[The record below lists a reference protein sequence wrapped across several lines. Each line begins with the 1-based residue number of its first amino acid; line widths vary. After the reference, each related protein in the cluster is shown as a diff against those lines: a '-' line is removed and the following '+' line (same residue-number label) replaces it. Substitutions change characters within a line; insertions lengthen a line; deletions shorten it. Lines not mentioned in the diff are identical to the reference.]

1 MLDIAEGTGEK
12 LGGQG
17 GRVVSSDPRR
27 CSHISR
33 RYYHPRFSHTF
44 FGNLPFLRYR
54 VNVDTFG
61 FTRFGSRRDRVSLNT
76 KATNLTRCPPVTNNE
91 TVSGFEHG
99 RKTRHPT
106 ITALLSTP
114 PFFHHQSTV
123 FTVSGEVLYNPGYPG
138 VIRTTNAYPDLSA
151 ISVPRACHTKGY
163 VAMLCVEYA

>member
-1 MLDIAEGTGEK
+1 MFDIGEGGGEK
-12 LGGQG
+12 WGGQG
-17 GRVVSSDPRR
+17 GRVISSDPRR
-27 CSHISR
+27 CSHISL

-54 VNVDTFG
+54 VNVDTFW
-61 FTRFGSRRDRVSLNT
+61 FHSRRERCPSNSIQ
-76 KATNLTRCPPVTNNE
+76 KATNLTQCPPVTNNE
-91 TVSGFEHG
+91 TVSGLEHG

-123 FTVSGEVLYNPGYPG
+123 LPYLEKNYIIPAIPASFARQTHIPTSRPSVSPG
-138 VIRTTNAYPDLSA
+138 
-151 ISVPRACHTKGY
+151 KGY